1 MRILITAGP
10 TYEPIDPVR
19 FIGNRSSGQMGAA
32 LAGAATRAGHDVTLL
47 LGPVTA
53 AMPTAKNVRRID
65 VFSSRD
71 MHDAVL
77 REFPNHDLL
86 IMAAAVSDFRPR
98 SVHQQKVERGGTLTI
113 ELEATE
119 DILAAAGRMKRP
131 DQRTIGFSL
140 VQRGEIAR
148 SRDKLRRK
156 NADLIVYNPL
166 DTMSSA
172 TIESILL
179 YPDGR
184 SEDLPTRGKG
194 EFAAVL
200 IDRATGLFG
209 NGKRGERREERGE
222 RREERGEKVEDRGRQ

>member
-1 MRILITAGP
+1 MRTLITAGP

-32 LAGAATRAGHDVTLL
+32 LASAATRAGHDVTLL

-53 AMPTAKNVRRID
+53 PMPADVRRID
-65 VFSSRD
+65 VFSSRE
-71 MHDAVL
+71 MHGAVL
-77 REFPNHDLL
+77 REFPQHDLL
-86 IMAAAVSDFRPR
+86 IMAAAVADFRPKAINE
-98 SVHQQKVERGGTLTI
+98 HKVERGGTLTI
-113 ELEATE
+113 ELESTE
-119 DILAAAGRMKRP
+119 DILAAAGRIKRT

-140 VQRGEIAR
+140 VKRGDIDR
-148 SRDKLRRK
+148 SREKLRRK

-184 SEDLPTRGKG
+184 AEELPTRPKA
-194 EFAAVL
+194 EFASIL
-200 IDRATGLFG
+200 LERAAALF
-209 NGKRGERREERGE
+209 
-222 RREERGEKVEDRGRQ
+222 V

>member
-19 FIGNRSSGQMGAA
+19 FIGNRSSGQLGAA
-32 LAGAATRAGHDVTLL
+32 LANAATRAGHDVTLL

-53 AMPTAKNVRRID
+53 AMPSDVRRVD

-71 MHDAVL
+71 MHAAVL
-77 REFPNHDLL
+77 REFPNHGLL
-86 IMAAAVSDFRPR
+86 VMAAAVADFRPK
-98 SVHQQKVERGGTLTI
+98 STSEQKVERGGTLTI
-113 ELEATE
+113 EFESTE

-140 VQRGEIAR
+140 VKRGEIER
-148 SRDKLRRK
+148 SREKLRRK

-184 SEDLPTRGKG
+184 AEELPTRPKAD
-194 EFAAVL
+194 FAAIL
-200 IDRATGLFG
+200 LDRAAALF
-209 NGKRGERREERGE
+209 E
-222 RREERGEKVEDRGRQ
+222 

>member
-19 FIGNRSSGQMGAA
+19 FIGNRSSGQIGSA
-32 LAGAATRAGHDVTLL
+32 LANAASAGGHGVTLL

-53 AMPTAKNVRRID
+53 PMPSDVRRID

-77 REFPNHDLL
+77 GEFPSHDLL
-86 IMAAAVSDFRPR
+86 IMAAAVADFRPKLI
-98 SVHQQKVERGGTLTI
+98 SEQKVARGGTLTL
-113 ELEATE
+113 ELESTE
-119 DILAAAGRMKRP
+119 DILAAAGRIKRP

-140 VQRGEIAR
+140 VKRGEIDR
-148 SRDKLRRK
+148 SREKLRRK
-156 NADLIVYNPL
+156 HADLIVYNPL

-172 TIESILL
+172 MIESILL

-184 SEDLPTRGKG
+184 AEDLPLRPKAD
-194 EFAAVL
+194 FAVL
-200 IDRATGLFG
+200 LIARATALF
-209 NGKRGERREERGE
+209 
-222 RREERGEKVEDRGRQ
+222 V

>member
-1 MRILITAGP
+1 MKILITAGP

-32 LAGAATRAGHDVTLL
+32 LASTASAGGHTVTLI

-53 AMPTAKNVRRID
+53 PMPTNVRRID
-65 VFSSRD
+65 VFSSAD

-86 IMAAAVSDFRPR
+86 IMAAAVADFRPK
-98 SVHQQKVERGGTLTI
+98 SISEQKVERTGTLAI

-119 DILAAAGRMKRP
+119 DILAAAGRIKRP

-140 VQRGEIAR
+140 VQRGQIER

-156 NADLIVYNPL
+156 HADLIVYNPL

-184 SEDLPTRGKG
+184 IEDLPSQPKAA
-194 EFAAVL
+194 FAEIL
-200 IDRATGLFG
+200 IDRALKLFQ
-209 NGKRGERREERGE
+209 R
-222 RREERGEKVEDRGRQ
+222 

>member
-1 MRILITAGP
+1 MRVLITAGP
-10 TYEPIDPVR
+10 TFEPIDPVR
-19 FIGNRSSGQMGAA
+19 FIGNRSSGNMGAA
-32 LAGAATRAGHDVTLL
+32 LAAAATRAVHDVTLL

-53 AMPTAKNVRRID
+53 PMPTNVKRIN

-71 MHDAVL
+71 MLDAVV
-77 REFPNHDLL
+77 REFPTHDLL
-86 IMAAAVSDFRPR
+86 IMAAAVADFRPK

-119 DILAAAGRMKRP
+119 DILAAAGRTKRP

-140 VQRGEIAR
+140 VKRGDIDR
-148 SRDKLRRK
+148 SREKLRRK
-156 NADLIVYNPL
+156 HADLIVYNPL

-184 SEDLPTRGKG
+184 SEELSTRPKA
-194 EFAAVL
+194 EFAAIL
-200 IDRATGLFG
+200 LARATALF
-209 NGKRGERREERGE
+209 
-222 RREERGEKVEDRGRQ
+222 

>member
-32 LAGAATRAGHDVTLL
+32 LTGAATRAGHDVTLL

-53 AMPTAKNVRRID
+53 AMPTNVRRID

-77 REFPNHDLL
+77 REFPRHDLL
-86 IMAAAVSDFRPR
+86 IMAAAVADFRPKSISER
-98 SVHQQKVERGGTLTI
+98 KVERGGTLRI
-113 ELEATE
+113 ELESTE
-119 DILAAAGRMKRP
+119 DILAAAGRIKRP
-131 DQRTIGFSL
+131 DQRTVGFSL
-140 VQRGEIAR
+140 VRRGDIDR
-148 SRDKLRRK
+148 SREKLRRK
-156 NADLIVYNPL
+156 NCDLIVYNPL
-166 DTMSSA
+166 HTMSSA

-184 SEDLPTRGKG
+184 AEELLTRPKV
-194 EFAAVL
+194 EFASILVE
-200 IDRATGLFG
+200 RAAALF
-209 NGKRGERREERGE
+209 
-222 RREERGEKVEDRGRQ
+222 V

>member
-32 LAGAATRAGHDVTLL
+32 LAGAATRAGHDVTLI

-53 AMPTAKNVRRID
+53 SMPANEKRID

-71 MHDAVL
+71 MHAAVL
-77 REFPNHDLL
+77 REFPQHDLL
-86 IMAAAVSDFRPR
+86 IMAAAVADFRPKQ
-98 SVHQQKVERGGTLTI
+98 VQTGKVERGGTLTI
-113 ELEATE
+113 ELESTE
-119 DILAAAGRMKRP
+119 DILAAAGRIKRS

-140 VQRGEIAR
+140 VKRGEIER
-148 SRDKLRRK
+148 SREKLRRK
-156 NADLIVYNPL
+156 NCDLIVYNPL

-184 SEDLPTRGKG
+184 SEELPTRPKA
-194 EFAAVL
+194 EFAGMLLA
-200 IDRATGLFG
+200 RAAALFI
-209 NGKRGERREERGE
+209 
-222 RREERGEKVEDRGRQ
+222 